1 MEKKINSIKKN
12 VLYNIILRVS
22 GLIFPILTL
31 PYVYRVLNVA
41 DVGSIEF
48 SISFVQYFIIL
59 SQLGIPIYAI
69 RECSKHRGD
78 INKFIKTAQEILF
91 INILTSLFSFT
102 LLIVLILNITELSQ
116 YKDLLFIFG
125 LNIFFTNMGLEWFF
139 QALEE
144 YRFITFRSVFVKI
157 ISIIMIFLV
166 VKSPSDYLLYGS
178 ILVFSNLINGI
189 INIYSAVIRFKI
201 HKLKDNYNFK
211 RHIKAIIVLSAIS
224 LSIVIYTNLD
234 KTMLGLLS
242 GNESVGLYAVSYKI
256 ISVILSIIT
265 ALGMVLL
272 PRLSYYIGNK
282 EEDKAKGILSKAFKN
297 VLFFSIPA
305 GFGVFALANN
315 IILIMSGG
323 QYVLATKTLQLLS
336 PIIVINGLANISGIA
351 LYSFGKEKIT
361 LVSTTIGAIVNV
373 ILNLILI
380 PIISFNGAAIA
391 TLIAEFL
398 VLFTQIFLLY
408 KFTGIFL
415 NIKEVGIYIIGGFG
429 ILLTCN
435 IINTFGLPLSVD
447 TIMSVI
453 ISAIIYLLVLYIRKD
468 KIFFEHIEKLINL
481 INKKRRY

>member
-1 MEKKINSIKKN
+1 MEKKITSIKKN

-31 PYVYRVLNVA
+31 PYVYRVLNVT

-78 INKFIKTAQEILF
+78 INKFIKTAQEIIF
-91 INILTSLFSFT
+91 INILTSLFSFA
-102 LLIVLILNITELSQ
+102 LLLVIIFNINRLNQ
-116 YKDLLFIFG
+116 YRDLLLIFG
-125 LNIFFTNMGLEWFF
+125 LNIFFINMGLEWFF

-157 ISIIMIFLV
+157 VSIIMIFLV
-166 VKSPSDYLLYGS
+166 VKSPSDYLFYGS

-189 INIYSAVIRFKI
+189 INIHSAIVRFKI
-201 HKLKDNYNFK
+201 HKIKSNYNFK
-211 RHIKAIIVLSAIS
+211 RHIKTIIVLSAIS
-224 LSIVIYTNLD
+224 LSIVVYTNLD

-256 ISVILSIIT
+256 VSVILSIIT

-272 PRLSYYIGNK
+272 PRLSYYISEK
-282 EEDKAKGILSKAFKN
+282 EEDKAKEILSKAFKN
-297 VLFFSIPA
+297 VFFFSIPA
-305 GFGVFALANN
+305 AFGVFAIANS
-315 IILIMSGG
+315 IIYIMSGD
-323 QYVLATKTLQLLS
+323 QYVLATSTLQILS

-351 LYSFGKEKIT
+351 LYSMGKEKVT
-361 LVSTTIGAIVNV
+361 LISTMIGAIVNV

-391 TLIAEFL
+391 TLIAELF
-398 VLFTQIFLLY
+398 VLSTQVILLY

-415 NIKEVGIYIIGGFG
+415 NTKGVGTYIIGGFG
-429 ILLTCN
+429 IILICYVIN
-435 IINTFGLPLSVD
+435 IFGLPMSIETL
-447 TIMSVI
+447 TSVI
-453 ISAIIYLLVLYIRKD
+453 MSAIIYLLVLYIKKD
-468 KIFFEHIEKLINL
+468 KIFFDYMDKLGHL
-481 INKKRRY
+481 IKKGGAR